1 MWPRHPFDVG
11 SVNVFCAGSSSGY
24 SLRRENYIHFVE
36 LDVGKGKISDFRVEN
51 LIWVDDK
58 RGDPSF
64 KLLNAVMKIDK
75 WTITVWNI
83 KIVFEAYYFI

>member
-1 MWPRHPFDVG
+1 M
-11 SVNVFCAGSSSGY
+11 
-24 SLRRENYIHFVE
+24 RRENYIHFVE

-75 WTITVWNI
+75 
-83 KIVFEAYYFI
+83 